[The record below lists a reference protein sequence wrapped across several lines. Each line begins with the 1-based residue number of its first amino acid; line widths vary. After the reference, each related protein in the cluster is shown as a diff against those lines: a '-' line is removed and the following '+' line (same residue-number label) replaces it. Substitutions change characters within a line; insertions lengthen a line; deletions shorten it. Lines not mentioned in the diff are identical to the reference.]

1 VKVALFDTGLDP
13 TDAVIRRQ
21 LGRITYKSFIPGE
34 ESHTAKDAK
43 DENGHGTHCA
53 ALLLKVA
60 KNSEVYIGRVTMGK
74 KLESPEYISQVR
86 PRPSPIKS
94 LPGTNLRQAIE
105 WAISEGVNLISMSF
119 GFPRYT
125 QALTDIQ
132 SSILSA
138 YQSGIIIF
146 AAASNGGGNSG
157 LAYPANQNEVIC
169 IGASDGKGNKS
180 DFTPGPYPDISNYT
194 TLGEGVTSSWPKALS
209 QTGQERTKIMSGT
222 SVATPIAVGIA
233 AMVVDFLR
241 QLPRDVDQ
249 NLEFLVERQLRS
261 KKGMNAVLKRLTE
274 ERDGFMYIA
283 PWILFCDDRKE
294 GVAQVLLDALRS
306 C

>member
-1 VKVALFDTGLDP
+1 
-13 TDAVIRRQ
+13 
-21 LGRITYKSFIPGE
+21 
-34 ESHTAKDAK
+34 
-43 DENGHGTHCA
+43 
-53 ALLLKVA
+53 
-60 KNSEVYIGRVTMGK
+60 
-74 KLESPEYISQVR
+74 
-86 PRPSPIKS
+86 
-94 LPGTNLRQAIE
+94 
-105 WAISEGVNLISMSF
+105 LISLSF

-138 YQSGIIIF
+138 YQAGIIIF

-169 IGASDGKGNKS
+169 IGASDGEGNKS
-180 DFTPGPYPDISNYT
+180 HFTPGPYPDMPNYT
-194 TLGEGVTSSWPKALS
+194 TLGEGVISSWPKVLS
-209 QTGQERTKIMSGT
+209 QTGERTKTMSGT

-241 QLPRDVDQ
+241 QTNADQ
-249 NLEFLVERQLRS
+249 NSEFLVERQLRS

-294 GVAQVLLDALRS
+294 GIAQVLLDALRS